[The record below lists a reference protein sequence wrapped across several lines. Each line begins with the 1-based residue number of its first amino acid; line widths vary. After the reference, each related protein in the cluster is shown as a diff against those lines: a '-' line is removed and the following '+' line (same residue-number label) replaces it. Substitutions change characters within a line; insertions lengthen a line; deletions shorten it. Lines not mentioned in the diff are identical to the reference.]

1 MTQQASES
9 QFPPMSRFAKQLL
22 MLLAVL
28 AVGTAQ
34 VFGIS
39 RGFLCECS
47 GEPVPVE
54 SADCETAH
62 CHPGSEHHDHD
73 HDCPGD
79 EPQEHQ
85 HKAASESIKLV
96 TPAPLTFDLPMVV
109 ECDLSEMI
117 ARCVQLSRETA
128 EHDAA
133 LSPPDDT
140 GNGPPAAIMVA
151 ETVVMLV

>member
-1 MTQQASES
+1 
-9 QFPPMSRFAKQLL
+9 MSRFAKQLL
-22 MLLAVL
+22 MILAVL

-34 VFGIS
+34 VFGIA

-47 GEPVPVE
+47 GQPVQ
-54 SADCETAH
+54 AETAVCEPSQ
-62 CHPGSEHHDHD
+62 CHPGSGHHDHD

-79 EPQEHQ
+79 DDPLDHK

-96 TPAPLTFDLPMVV
+96 TPAPVTFDLPIIV
-109 ECDLSEMI
+109 ESDLSEMI

-128 EHDAA
+128 EHKAK
-133 LSPPDDT
+133 LRPPDDT
-140 GNGPPAAIMVA
+140 RGSPPAAIMVA